1 MFINSSISLYNAL
14 YANTTY
20 EQWRRCDAN
29 ALFGSEPEIKSGF
42 RFCLDPKRTPLPL
55 NAKGQPHLVGGWVD
69 WTGEQYITWSVMSA
83 RNHGAEAQ
91 RLKTFSDW
99 AGRMW
104 RE

>member
-1 MFINSSISLYNAL
+1 
-14 YANTTY
+14 
-20 EQWRRCDAN
+20 
-29 ALFGSEPEIKSGF
+29 
-42 RFCLDPKRTPLPL
+42 
-55 NAKGQPHLVGGWVD
+55 VD